1 MFTRSESFD
10 GVREG
15 CMAIDALSMPFY
27 SSGHPAVQVVGN
39 PADGGI
45 KEIERVTR
53 AFLEVRHACETA
65 KTPAENPS

>member
-1 MFTRSESFD
+1 
-10 GVREG
+10 
-15 CMAIDALSMPFY
+15 MAIDALSLPFY

>member
-15 CMAIDALSMPFY
+15 CMAIDALSLPFY

-45 KEIERVTR
+45 KEGDAGFFGGQTCLRN
-53 AFLEVRHACETA
+53 C
-65 KTPAENPS
+65 KNSGGKS